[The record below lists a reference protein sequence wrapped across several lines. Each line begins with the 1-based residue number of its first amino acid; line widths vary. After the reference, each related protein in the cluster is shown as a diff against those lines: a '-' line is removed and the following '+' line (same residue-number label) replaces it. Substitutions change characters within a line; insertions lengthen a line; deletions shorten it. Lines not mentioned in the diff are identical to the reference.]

1 MLISILDGAGC
12 ITMTHSD
19 LLLLQAWAQ
28 RLECHYDHTKMED
41 ANSGCPVFYFFPL
54 KKKKIWVTVYLNYRI
69 VKAEDNTCKNLNGN
83 SFQAIGY
90 LEIRSGTSCLFQATI
105 RS

>member
-1 MLISILDGAGC
+1 
-12 ITMTHSD
+12 
-19 LLLLQAWAQ
+19 
-28 RLECHYDHTKMED
+28 MED
-41 ANSGCPVFYFFPL
+41 VNSGRPATYVFP
-54 KKKKIWVTVYLNYRI
+54 KKKRTKKKRAKKIWVTVYLNYRI

-90 LEIRSGTSCLFQATI
+90 LEMRSGTSCLFQVPTI